1 MKRLII
7 PSVTMTLLLVMAL
20 PAHAAPA
27 PLLISGTCQVNNR
40 NAEFQNGQLTNYQFV
55 QQSDTTFGVVG
66 DLVGMCPLVDETG
79 QPTGELV
86 PFGPAQVTF
95 TNAQVQLDCFT
106 HTFAISAGGGAPTG
120 TDVGNGVTVFNLSGG
135 QTLTGT
141 TKQQQ
146 KDICSTKAKL
156 DKSPPTDVKS
166 TATDVQLLNNL
177 LADF

>member
-1 MKRLII
+1 VKRLIV
-7 PSVTMTLLLVMAL
+7 PAVTMAVLLVIAL

-27 PLLISGTCQVNNR
+27 PLTVSGTCQVDNR
-40 NAEFQNGQLTNYQFV
+40 NQDFQNGQLTNYQFV

-66 DLVGMCPLVDETG
+66 DLVGTCPLVDETG

-106 HTFAISAGGGAPTG
+106 HTFIIAAGSGASTG
-120 TDVGNGVTVFNLSGG
+120 TDAGNGVTVFNLSGG

-146 KDICSTKAKL
+146 KDICATKAKL
-156 DKSPPTDVKS
+156 DKNPPTDVKS

-177 LADF
+177 SADF